1 VIRQEQSRSGK
12 ERSGGELDGKGHDVI
27 GTEVRGFGEEL
38 DRKGGDLK

>member
-1 VIRQEQSRSGK
+1 MIRQEQSRSGN
-12 ERSGGELDGKGHDVI
+12 ERYRGELDGTGHDAI